1 MKETIINLLLMKF
14 NNHLKMFIHELKKIF
29 VNECKLEIKSL
40 KRLFKTYFQLTLLL
54 QSGMPFYNATLL
66 TVTSEIN

>member
-1 MKETIINLLLMKF
+1 
-14 NNHLKMFIHELKKIF
+14 MFIHELKKIF